1 MQQLD
6 GFCSNFEV
14 IRCFSDFSKNLI
26 FCLFSKKFHILLTK
40 SIFEPFLLLNGHT
53 LPPKVFNNNCQ
64 YIIREH
70 AAIVRIVEVG
80 VPGRVMMK
88 SLINIEILKNSGA
101 KQKCIESIH
110 F

>member
-6 GFCSNFEV
+6 EFCSNFEV

-26 FCLFSKKFHILLTK
+26 FCLFTKKFRILLTK
-40 SIFEPFLLLNGHT
+40 SIFEPFLLLNRHT
-53 LPPKVFNNNCQ
+53 FPPKVITNNYQ
-64 YIIREH
+64 YTIREY

-88 SLINIEILKNSGA
+88 SLINIEIIS
-101 KQKCIESIH
+101 
-110 F
+110 